1 MKPYLSIGVIGKSL
15 KENEKR
21 VAIHPDHLDRI
32 PQEIRKN
39 ITFETGYGLRF
50 GMGDTKI
57 ASLSSGR
64 VASRKEIFNDFNIVL
79 IPKPLAADLEQ
90 IHEGAIVWGWP
101 HCVQQKKITQIAI
114 DRKLTLIAW
123 EEMFLWNQGEKSLH
137 TFYKNNELAG
147 YAGVTHAL
155 SLIGLTGNYGKAGK
169 AVVLS
174 YGSVSRGAVYAL
186 QSQGYN
192 DITVYT
198 HRDFTNVADQLPT
211 IEYLNFENDAHGN
224 LLAVDHAGTTE
235 SFSDALSD
243 AHVIVNGILQNPLK
257 PLMFVPEEDA
267 NKLKNGAL
275 IVDISCDEGMG
286 FWCARPTS
294 FKDPMFE
301 VQGKY
306 YYSVDHSPS
315 YYWNSASFE
324 ISEALLPFLEVVMK
338 GSDAWSSN
346 ETILKALEIQ
356 EGHIQNPNILTFQKR
371 TKQYP
376 HVFALNA

>member
-1 MKPYLSIGVIGKSL
+1 M
-15 KENEKR
+15 
-21 VAIHPDHLDRI
+21 
-32 PQEIRKN
+32 
-39 ITFETGYGLRF
+39 
-50 GMGDTKI
+50 
-57 ASLSSGR
+57 
-64 VASRKEIFNDFNIVL
+64 
-79 IPKPLAADLEQ
+79 
-90 IHEGAIVWGWP
+90 
-101 HCVQQKKITQIAI
+101 
-114 DRKLTLIAW
+114 
-123 EEMFLWNQGEKSLH
+123 
-137 TFYKNNELAG
+137 
-147 YAGVTHAL
+147 
-155 SLIGLTGNYGKAGK
+155 
-169 AVVLS
+169 
-174 YGSVSRGAVYAL
+174 
-186 QSQGYN
+186 
-192 DITVYT
+192 
-198 HRDFTNVADQLPT
+198 
-211 IEYLNFENDAHGN
+211 NFENDAHGN

-235 SFSDALSD
+235 SFSDALSE

-338 GSDAWSSN
+338 GSDVWSSN
-346 ETILKALEIQ
+346 ETILKAVEIQ